1 MHFCISGAFFDLMKN
16 RGVSVFLSPREEV
29 VIPKFS
35 QKWMKHACGLIFAEM
50 TTARTEYWLWS
61 YKFLDM

>member
-1 MHFCISGAFFDLMKN
+1 VLLDALLFCSTIYCTKALKNVHSLMHFCISGAFFDLMKN

-35 QKWMKHACGLIFAEM
+35 QK
-50 TTARTEYWLWS
+50 
-61 YKFLDM
+61 